1 MTCITH
7 KAIQG
12 NLSTTMTVDSA
23 QVWLVAT
30 VAVTLTASSL
40 LISLR
45 VYARRRLA
53 DWVCS
58 DWLNGRSDF
67 SDTLTVLA
75 DMDRS
80 VGIRRAPSHVCGV
93 TTS

>member
-1 MTCITH
+1 MTCITR
-7 KAIQG
+7 KATQG
-12 NLSTTMTVDSA
+12 NLPTTMTVDNA
-23 QVWLVAT
+23 RVLLVAT
-30 VAVTLTASSL
+30 VVVTFTASSL

-45 VYARRRLA
+45 VYARRRLV

-58 DWLNGRSDF
+58 DWLNGRSNF

-93 TTS
+93 MTS